1 MREICT
7 IVVFLSLTA
16 CGTVRVLPQP
26 YRACGIDSDTWVL
39 REAPDNAAMLLSIA
53 KPQGAR
59 SGQVMRFFWFGSSS
73 GDRLTLCRVERSTA
87 EPLPSDA
94 CASRGWLF
102 EFTGSSWRLAPDGGE
117 YFHICL

>member
-53 KPQGAR
+53 KLPVALP
-59 SGQVMRFFWFGSSS
+59 GQVARLFWFGSSS
-73 GDRLTLCRVERSTA
+73 GDRLTLCRVVRSTA

-102 EFTGSSWRLAPDGGE
+102 EFTGSSWHLAIDGGE
-117 YFHICL
+117 YFRVCG